1 MPKVSEAHVEARRQ
15 QILQAASACF
25 GRQGFHK
32 TTMQDICAEASLSPG
47 AVYSYFPSKEEII
60 EAMVAERRRLG
71 FVRIEEARRLSS
83 TADAFRTLSGA
94 FDELDDIAGC
104 AVDVELWGE
113 AFRNPRIAGA
123 LRDDV
128 AAVCDAFAEII
139 RVAQKRGDINP
150 DIDPHSVARITLSLF
165 HGMVIQK
172 SLDPSINLK
181 GYVEAINAMMTGR
194 FWLGPLERGGA

>member
-1 MPKVSEAHVEARRQ
+1 MPKVTEAHVEARKH
-15 QILQAASACF
+15 QILEAAIHCF

-32 TTMQDICAEASLSPG
+32 TTMQDICTEASLSPG
-47 AVYSYFPSKEEII
+47 ALYRYFPSKEEII

-83 TADAFRTLSGA
+83 TVDALNTLSGA
-94 FDELDDIAGC
+94 FDDIDDITGC

-123 LRDDV
+123 LSDDMR
-128 AAVCDAFAEII
+128 AVCTAFAAII
-139 RVAQKRGDINP
+139 RVAQDRGDINP
-150 DIDPHSVARITLSLF
+150 KLDSHSVARILLSLF

-172 SLDPSINLK
+172 SLDPSIDLN
-181 GYVEAINAMMTGR
+181 GYVEALKAMMTGR
-194 FWLGPLERGGA
+194 FWLGRIEEGGA